1 MIKSQAFY
9 WSIIVLVFLN
19 TVVLAT
25 EHYAQPRWLDDF
37 QEATNIFFIVLF
49 TVEMALKMYS
59 LGFSVS
65 SKNVKLKIQIS
76 FHYSTALIASPRS
89 AVSWR
94 YFWSRL
100 Q

>member
-49 TVEMALKMYS
+49 TVEMILKMYS

-65 SKNVKLKIQIS
+65 SKLSNLKK
-76 FHYSTALIASPRS
+76 
-89 AVSWR
+89 
-94 YFWSRL
+94 
-100 Q
+100 